1 MGKKRVS
8 EQDPQHPSQ
17 QTVDSNSDKK
27 QKPSNEIDEIF
38 SIKKKKKLKTSEA
51 LPKENTVGEES
62 SSLPKDSK
70 AKKKGKKKASPKGNG
85 SVDPPPRVRKKTA
98 DGLTIYSAE
107 ELGFDN
113 PDAGGTALCPFDCS
127 CCF

>member
-8 EQDPQHPSQ
+8 EQEPQHPSQ
-17 QTVDSNSDKK
+17 QTSSSDKKK

-38 SIKKKKKLKTSEA
+38 QKKKLKTTEA
-51 LPKENTVGEES
+51 LPKDNVVDQERS
-62 SSLPKDSK
+62 LLPKDSK
-70 AKKKGKKKASPKGNG
+70 AKKKGKKKAAPKENG
-85 SVDPPPRVRKKTA
+85 WVNPPPRARKKTT

-113 PDAGGTALCPFDCS
+113 PDAGGTPLCPFDCS